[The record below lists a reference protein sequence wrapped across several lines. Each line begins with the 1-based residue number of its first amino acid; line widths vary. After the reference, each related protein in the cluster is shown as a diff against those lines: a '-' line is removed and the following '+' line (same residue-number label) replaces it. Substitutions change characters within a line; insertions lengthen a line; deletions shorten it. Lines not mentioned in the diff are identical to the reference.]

1 MLYIRHIHIPP
12 PVHMAQFRD
21 IMPGVSVKIVFN
33 PTIIINGVQTAPF
46 QGRSHTC
53 GPSPASPA
61 FTRSAAASVT
71 HAPIPVPGP
80 AWRRK
85 NAKKAVVEG
94 GVFRL
99 DGGPVDPAL
108 KRKYSQRK
116 RRAPKRQ
123 FTKQPKP
130 SSSATP
136 KRHRVPLATRVAL
149 VDLPVGTSLSRRSGR
164 VIRKKAQFD
173 PSLLR
178 SNIQSISPRSPDGLY
193 SVCMLMTEEEVLE
206 VGGVNVLNAFAKKA
220 KK

>member
-1 MLYIRHIHIPP
+1 
-12 PVHMAQFRD
+12 MAQFRD
-21 IMPGVSVKIVFN
+21 IMAGVSVKISNVFN
-33 PTIIINGVQTAPF
+33 TTININGVQTSPF
-46 QGRSHTC
+46 QGRGHTC

-85 NAKKAVVEG
+85 NAKKVVVAG

-99 DGGPVDPAL
+99 DGGPVDPTL
-108 KRKYSQRK
+108 KRKYSQHK

-123 FTKQPKP
+123 FTKKPKP
-130 SSSATP
+130 SSSAKPPSAP

-149 VDLPVGTSLSRRSGR
+149 VDSPVGTSLSRSGR
-164 VIRKKAQFD
+164 VIKKSAQFD

-178 SNIQSISPRSPDGLY
+178 SKIKSISRRNKDGLY
-193 SVCMLMTEEEVLE
+193 SVVMLMTEEEVLE
-206 VGGVNVLNAFAKKA
+206 AGGANVLNAFARA

>member
-1 MLYIRHIHIPP
+1 
-12 PVHMAQFRD
+12 MAQFRD
-21 IMPGVSVKIVFN
+21 IMAGVSVKIVFN
-33 PTIIINGVQTAPF
+33 PTININGVQTSPF
-46 QGRSHTC
+46 QGRGHTC

-123 FTKQPKP
+123 FTKKPKP

-149 VDLPVGTSLSRRSGR
+149 VDLPVGTSLSSRSGR

>member
-1 MLYIRHIHIPP
+1 
-12 PVHMAQFRD
+12 MAQFRD
-21 IMPGVSVKIVFN
+21 IMAGVSVKIVFN
-33 PTIIINGVQTAPF
+33 PTININGVQTSPF
-46 QGRSHTC
+46 QGRGHTC

-80 AWRRK
+80 SWRRK

-123 FTKQPKP
+123 FTKKPKP

-173 PSLLR
+173 QSLPR
-178 SNIQSISPRSPDGLY
+178 SKIQSISTRSPDGLY
-193 SVCMLMTEEEVLE
+193 SVCVLMTEEEVLE
-206 VGGVNVLNAFAKKA
+206 AGGANVLNEFAKRA

>member
-1 MLYIRHIHIPP
+1 
-12 PVHMAQFRD
+12 MAQFRD
-21 IMPGVSVKIVFN
+21 IMAGVSVKIVFN

-71 HAPIPVPGP
+71 HAPIPVPVP

-123 FTKQPKP
+123 FTKKP
-130 SSSATP
+130 SASAKSP
-136 KRHRVPLATRVAL
+136 PARRVPRVAL
-149 VDLPVGTSLSRRSGR
+149 VDSPVGTSPSRSAPVGTSLSRSGR
-164 VIRKKAQFD
+164 VIKKSAQFD
-173 PSLLR
+173 PSVLR
-178 SNIQSISPRSPDGLY
+178 SKIKSISRRNKDGLY
-193 SVCMLMTEEEVLE
+193 SVVMLMTEEEVLE
-206 VGGVNVLNAFAKKA
+206 AGGVLSAFARAKGSKK
-220 KK
+220 